1 MKIHWTKKSFAK
13 IQLISRDIV
22 IYTLSIRFSYF
33 RTSLFQFISKM
44 IKSDVFVRHTLGLM
58 VLFCVFQT
66 TTVFSQSPL
75 IRLPKP
81 QFSTGGYDTLGQKIA
96 TTIAQE
102 SSGLLDVEIN
112 PDEYFV
118 GPNDV
123 FSVSLVNAQPIN
135 YNIIVAPDGQLVV
148 PGIGSIK
155 TTGKTL
161 TEVYSAVSS
170 EIKKIYKVQ
179 EVLISL
185 SKIKQF
191 KVSVIGSV
199 VKPGLITSSSV
210 DRVSEVLDKI
220 GGVLSNASLRR
231 ITITRSDG
239 TILKAD
245 LQRFAAFGDRKD
257 NPTVHSGDVISVPF
271 SDQSNVISIV
281 GDVLNP
287 GEYEYLKGDNLGLI
301 LSFAQGTRLT
311 AQADSIEIARYDERG
326 LQKQSIFVSSNN
338 SQSQL
343 FELKAGDNLYVR
355 NQSGKYELK
364 EVAIDGGVLYPG
376 RYTINRA
383 ESRVADIIKRAGGL
397 RSDALLSSGLLFRR
411 KDAKYYDRELER
423 LRKLTPEQM
432 TEREKRYY
440 QVKST
445 ENIGLVSMDFSKVMS
460 AGTSQDNPILIDKDS
475 IYIPYS
481 VDYVN
486 VIGRVNQP
494 GRVPY
499 IKSSTLN
506 DYVRSAGGFGFRA
519 DPDYVMIQIS
529 TGEQYLAS
537 EYTKPILPGDVIIV
551 PESKDVK
558 FYDVFKE
565 AVTITAQL
573 ATVVGVVLGVVFAL
587 RRTN

>member
-1 MKIHWTKKSFAK
+1 
-13 IQLISRDIV
+13 
-22 IYTLSIRFSYF
+22 
-33 RTSLFQFISKM
+33 M
-44 IKSDVFVRHTLGLM
+44 IKSDVFTRHAIRLM
-58 VLFCVFQT
+58 VLFCVLQSS
-66 TTVFSQSPL
+66 TVFSQSPL

-81 QFSTGGYDTLGQKIA
+81 QFSAGGYDTLGQKIS
-96 TTIAQE
+96 TSIAQE

-112 PDEYFV
+112 PDEYLV

-123 FSVSLVNAQPIN
+123 FSVSLVSSQPIN
-135 YNIIVAPDGQLVV
+135 YTIVVAPDGQLVV
-148 PGIGSIK
+148 PGVGSIK
-155 TTGKTL
+155 TTGKSLSEVYTAVS
-161 TEVYSAVSS
+161 TEVR
-170 EIKKIYKVQ
+170 KIYRVQ
-179 EVLISL
+179 DVLVTL
-185 SKIKQF
+185 SKVKQF
-191 KVSVIGSV
+191 KVSVIGAV
-199 VKPGLITSSSV
+199 VKAGLITTSSV

-231 ITITRSDG
+231 ITITRNDG

-245 LQRFAAFGDRKD
+245 LQRFATFGERKD
-257 NPTVHSGDVISVPF
+257 NPTVHSGDIISVPF
-271 SDQSNVISIV
+271 SDLSNTVSIV

-301 LSFAQGTRLT
+301 LAFAHGTRLT
-311 AQADSIEIARYDERG
+311 AQADSIEISRYDERG
-326 LQKQSIFVSSNN
+326 LQKQSIYVSSN
-338 SQSQL
+338 SQTQM
-343 FELKAGDNLYVR
+343 FELKAGDNVYVR
-355 NQSGKYELK
+355 NQSGKFELK

-383 ESRVADIIKRAGGL
+383 DSRVADIINRAGGL
-397 RSDALLSSGLLFRR
+397 RNDALLSSGLLFRR

-423 LRKLTPEQM
+423 LKKLTPEQM

-440 QVKST
+440 QVKIS
-445 ENIGLVSMDFSKVMS
+445 ENIGLVSMDFIKVMT
-460 AGTSQDNPILIDKDS
+460 AGTTQDNPLLIDKDS

-499 IKSSTLN
+499 VKSATFS
-506 DYVRSAGGFGFRA
+506 DYVRSAGGFGFRS
-519 DPDYVMIQIS
+519 DPDYIMIQTS
-529 TGEQYLAS
+529 NGEQYLAS
-537 EYTKPILPGDVIIV
+537 EYTKPIMPGDVIIV

-565 AVTITAQL
+565 AITITAQV
-573 ATVVGVVLGVVFAL
+573 ATIVGVVLGLVFAL